1 MSFEDDLRRSLRRTA
16 APADLTDRVLAR
28 VEQHDTVSV
37 NARPSG
43 RLRALPWLAAAAT
56 ISLMTARGAQYYGDR
71 ERFAE
76 AERVKADI
84 RVALQITSETLTFVQ
99 HRVQDSYK

>member
-1 MSFEDDLRRSLRRTA
+1 MNVEDDLRRSLRRTP
-16 APADLTDRVLAR
+16 APPDLADRVLAR
-28 VEQHDTVSV
+28 IEQGTADV
-37 NARPSG
+37 NARGSR

-56 ISLMTARGAQYYGDR
+56 ITLMTARGAQYYGSR
-71 ERFAE
+71 ERLVE

-84 RVALQITSETLTFVQ
+84 RIALEITSETLTLVQ